1 MIFRICL
8 LCSRGKNTNIMNTAV
23 HILLKV
29 RKVICQCRKSPCWTD
44 SLVSYHTLLCM
55 SVLFLP
61 ALQVNFDVLCLLFIS
76 SILWAALKPTNLK
89 FYSLA
94 VLQISV
100 LNVSNSCLALFL
112 WWSLSSNLFWYT
124 HLALCFWFVNLLWWK
139 LL

>member
-1 MIFRICL
+1 MSSVFQREKYKSSEYSSANFTQSKESNLPVKKVTL
-8 LCSRGKNTNIMNTAV
+8 LNWLAG
-23 HILLKV
+23 ILN
-29 RKVICQCRKSPCWTD
+29 
-44 SLVSYHTLLCM
+44 HTLLCM
-55 SVLFLP
+55 PVLFLP
-61 ALQVNFDVLCLLFIS
+61 ALQVNFYVLRPLFIS

-112 WWSLSSNLFWYT
+112 WRSLSSNLFWYT